1 MPQALP
7 APVDDHPRVAIR
19 LLPSLNKSEHSRPR
33 KFLASIPPLKQ
44 AKHSSSG
51 AWQTIK
57 RADSAGTSI
66 ANDVRV
72 DECIVLTMGKRTAI
86 PDPSLSVH
94 TSCEE
99 RLAPMLARIRLQ
111 GRIHALP

>member
-1 MPQALP
+1 MPQTEDCEKSLIARSERSLC
-7 APVDDHPRVAIR
+7 DPRC
-19 LLPSLNKSEHSRPR
+19 LSWFLNKSEHSRPR

-72 DECIVLTMGKRTAI
+72 NFRRSDVAVPEYFLNSPNVTTR
-86 PDPSLSVH
+86 S
-94 TSCEE
+94 
-99 RLAPMLARIRLQ
+99 
-111 GRIHALP
+111 